1 MQLDLSPTT
10 RASSLTLDFVDPLPP
25 PCPDIAVFILF
36 SIPAVIMATDY
47 CVKNED
53 ARYRD
58 NSPYPCYNV
67 SQMVL
72 SMRSLA
78 TAGIY
83 FTNRDRRS
91 ELLDLR
97 GLYRKVWRRLKADA
111 LGCAS
116 AATGGVGVA
125 RGTVGAG
132 DGDGYR
138 LQFNSEP
145 DVQEFE
151 QYDYSVAGSSVGS
164 GPLHSTHG
172 NGEDSEDEDA
182 GMAYQLMEDDGAV

>member
-1 MQLDLSPTT
+1 
-10 RASSLTLDFVDPLPP
+10 
-25 PCPDIAVFILF
+25 
-36 SIPAVIMATDY
+36 MATEY
-47 CVKNED
+47 CEKSQD
-53 ARYRD
+53 AAHRD
-58 NSPYPCYNV
+58 NNPYPCNNV

-91 ELLDLR
+91 ELRDLR
-97 GLYRKVWRRLKADA
+97 GLCRKVWRRLKADA

-116 AATGGVGVA
+116 AATGGLGVA
-125 RGTVGAG
+125 RGSVGAG

-164 GPLHSTHG
+164 GPLNSTHG

-182 GMAYQLMEDDGAV
+182 GMAYQLMEDDGTV

>member
-1 MQLDLSPTT
+1 
-10 RASSLTLDFVDPLPP
+10 
-25 PCPDIAVFILF
+25 
-36 SIPAVIMATDY
+36 MATDY
-47 CVKNED
+47 CAKNQN
-53 ARYRD
+53 AAYRD
-58 NSPYPCYNV
+58 NSPYPCNIV

-91 ELLDLR
+91 ELRDLR
-97 GLYRKVWRRLKADA
+97 GLCRKVWRRLKADA

-116 AATGGVGVA
+116 AATGGLGVA

-151 QYDYSVAGSSVGS
+151 QYD
-164 GPLHSTHG
+164 LHSIHG

-182 GMAYQLMEDDGAV
+182 GMAYQLMEDDGTV

>member
-1 MQLDLSPTT
+1 
-10 RASSLTLDFVDPLPP
+10 
-25 PCPDIAVFILF
+25 
-36 SIPAVIMATDY
+36 MATDY
-47 CVKNED
+47 CVKSED
-53 ARYRD
+53 TLD
-58 NSPYPCYNV
+58 NPYPCVIV
-67 SQMVL
+67 SEMVL

-97 GLYRKVWRRLKADA
+97 GLCRKVWRRLKADA
-111 LGCAS
+111 LGCAR
-116 AATGGVGVA
+116 AATGGLGVA

-151 QYDYSVAGSSVGS
+151 QYD
-164 GPLHSTHG
+164 LQSTHG

>member
-1 MQLDLSPTT
+1 
-10 RASSLTLDFVDPLPP
+10 
-25 PCPDIAVFILF
+25 
-36 SIPAVIMATDY
+36 MATDY
-47 CVKNED
+47 CEKNQD
-53 ARYRD
+53 AAHRD
-58 NSPYPCYNV
+58 NNPYPCNNV

-91 ELLDLR
+91 ELRDLR
-97 GLYRKVWRRLKADA
+97 GLCRKVWRRLKADA
-111 LGCAS
+111 LGCVS
-116 AATGGVGVA
+116 AATGGLGVA

-164 GPLHSTHG
+164 GPLNSTHG

-182 GMAYQLMEDDGAV
+182 GMAYQLMEDDGTV